1 MSVGA
6 QFPVTVAGKLFNYSH
21 HEVKPDFYIA
31 DGLIPF
37 PADFSEAVNPAF
49 HRKSSVHTILA
60 PKAYDVF
67 EFNFTR
73 SNNYHLANKC
83 EFFYFI
89 ILLKCENNSDFRMLT
104 PLGTDKLF

>member
-1 MSVGA
+1 MSVEA

-49 HRKSSVHTILA
+49 HRMCSVLLA
-60 PKAYDVF
+60 QKAYDVF
-67 EFNFTR
+67 EFTFTR

-89 ILLKCENNSDFRMLT
+89 MLLRCENNSDFSMLT
-104 PLGTDKLF
+104 QLGINKLF